1 MRFVQNYSDIAAPL
15 TELSRKQYKHDFQHY
30 WKPQHDAA
38 FTQLVQLLTS
48 RPVLQLF
55 HADRPIRIETD
66 VSDHGMGAV
75 LLQDVSTNQWK
86 PVEFWSK
93 NSILPRK
100 TIIQQ
105 RKRPALSF
113 MRSSIGVTYYLDN
126 SFQLSPITGPAC
138 IFRASHQ
145 NN

>member
-1 MRFVQNYSDIAAPL
+1 MQPSLNWYSYSLPGQCYSFSAQTAPSA
-15 TELSRKQYKHDFQHY
+15 SRQMHQITVWGPSCYKMF
-30 WKPQHDAA
+30 PQINGN
-38 FTQLVQLLTS
+38 L
-48 RPVLQLF
+48 
-55 HADRPIRIETD
+55 
-66 VSDHGMGAV
+66 
-75 LLQDVSTNQWK
+75 
-86 PVEFWSK
+86 WSFGPK

-126 SFQLSPITGPAC
+126 SFQSSPITGPAC